1 MSNHSSLSDISEK
14 SFGSLSPSSDTE
26 VIVGKS
32 LREALHRET
41 LDFRPSIEM
50 TDQNV
55 AQNLEGAIGESST
68 PDELFIEEAEK
79 KLIEDKLCPLGKHYR
94 QLAES
99 LTKDNTTLVDEVSRL
114 KLISCEAKDVA
125 ASVTGHYKS
134 LQQRLVLAED
144 ELTQL
149 KGSKTEVNSM
159 KAAQLPQAIGQE
171 QTEAQEA
178 QSVKP
183 KTKALSTGPQTLSS
197 SETTPSYNIPNPLY
211 QQSVRK
217 HYSLKPADILP
228 LEDKDLYGMDA
239 TAKISLWCLSIE
251 SSWDNSHDRLMI
263 ARSRMTGRV
272 QQVVGSMIVSG
283 MIREWEDLKKYI
295 MIDMADKGDPKQA
308 WAIMNKFE
316 YDGIE
321 EPRAFVNSVKMQYEL
336 LKSKFPNQY
345 FPNVDSFIKR
355 KMMLN
360 MPQGFQ
366 KSMEDYIALD
376 VPFSEFLTNFQQK
389 KVAME
394 DQFLDNNLVAPVV
407 RQPTVAHV
415 ADQTNQYSS
424 TLEALLASVQEL
436 ARKLDNPTSKRRQSV
451 KFCPFCLEKGHW
463 LRDCPREPPVGL
475 CFDCF
480 GDDHL
485 RGDKKCPG
493 KVTRGKPQMNA

>member
-1 MSNHSSLSDISEK
+1 M
-14 SFGSLSPSSDTE
+14 
-26 VIVGKS
+26 
-32 LREALHRET
+32 
-41 LDFRPSIEM
+41 
-50 TDQNV
+50 
-55 AQNLEGAIGESST
+55 
-68 PDELFIEEAEK
+68 
-79 KLIEDKLCPLGKHYR
+79 
-94 QLAES
+94 
-99 LTKDNTTLVDEVSRL
+99 
-114 KLISCEAKDVA
+114 
-125 ASVTGHYKS
+125 
-134 LQQRLVLAED
+134 
-144 ELTQL
+144 TQL

-183 KTKALSTGPQTLSS
+183 KTKAFSTGPQTLSS

-251 SSWDNSHDRLMI
+251 SSWDNSHDRLMK

-336 LKSKFPNQY
+336 VKSIMTA
-345 FPNVDSFIKR
+345 S
-355 KMMLN
+355 
-360 MPQGFQ
+360 
-366 KSMEDYIALD
+366 
-376 VPFSEFLTNFQQK
+376 
-389 KVAME
+389 
-394 DQFLDNNLVAPVV
+394 
-407 RQPTVAHV
+407 QP
-415 ADQTNQYSS
+415 
-424 TLEALLASVQEL
+424 
-436 ARKLDNPTSKRRQSV
+436 
-451 KFCPFCLEKGHW
+451 
-463 LRDCPREPPVGL
+463 
-475 CFDCF
+475 
-480 GDDHL
+480 
-485 RGDKKCPG
+485 
-493 KVTRGKPQMNA
+493 